1 MKNQVIFLII
11 ILFSSLA
18 GIFLSIL
25 NNDISKEN
33 QHNLKK
39 DNIKKANGEDNKNNK
54 TIIPTDIKPKEDES
68 DKNNNQKL
76 YILMMKMKI
85 KKKKLMIKRKI
96 KAIIKRKNKKMIKIK
111 I

>member
-1 MKNQVIFLII
+1 MNIFLFNEKSSYISNNHII
-11 ILFSSLA
+11 FIFS

-54 TIIPTDIKPKEDES
+54 TIIPNDIKPKEDES
-68 DKNNNQKL
+68 DKNNNQK
-76 YILMMKMKI
+76 IKI
-85 KKKKLMIKRKI
+85 NDFIDDENEDKE
-96 KAIIKRKNKKMIKIK
+96 KKMDDKK
-111 I
+111 DR

>member
-11 ILFSSLA
+11 ILVSSLA

-54 TIIPTDIKPKEDES
+54 TIIPTDIKPKEDGS
-68 DKNNNQKL
+68 DKNNNQK
-76 YILMMKMKI
+76 
-85 KKKKLMIKRKI
+85 
-96 KAIIKRKNKKMIKIK
+96 IKINDFIDDENEDK
-111 I
+111 EKKNG